1 MDVGE
6 EGLAIARA
14 DRIFAVS
21 VDTGRQADRER
32 ERERDRLIGLFR
44 AQDRCGRPR
53 RRRTRPIRQTT
64 SGLQIASNY
73 FNELRPATTTGKIF
87 DHIISQGVAEREK
100 HFARK

>member
-32 ERERDRLIGLFR
+32 DR
-44 AQDRCGRPR
+44 GRPLNWPLSR
-53 RRRTRPIRQTT
+53 ARPMRQTEEEEEEDK
-64 SGLQIASNY
+64 AD
-73 FNELRPATTTGKIF
+73 PADDFGSADRIKLF
-87 DHIISQGVAEREK
+87 
-100 HFARK
+100 